1 MVCAGIL
8 KCEKIEMLN
17 YLHKSREWP
26 KSITAFQYVVN
37 TIRGAGL
44 ARASSCYDQ
53 TPLLSQN
60 QIAQHTFLALSG
72 AQGMLVLTYLHL
84 SDSDHQTA
92 L

>member
-17 YLHKSREWP
+17 YLHKSLEWP

-60 QIAQHTFLALSG
+60 QIAQHNFLAPTG
-72 AQGMLVLTYLHL
+72 AQEILVL
-84 SDSDHQTA
+84 SII
-92 L
+92 